1 MLRREVLIRA
11 AALLALAAG
20 SPTTALA
27 QNYPIKPIELV
38 VTTSAG
44 SGGDVVSRAM
54 AEIVRKDKL
63 LPQLITV
70 NNRVGGAGV
79 VGSGD
84 RVSKFFVGSRA
95 GQKLAVR
102 QRCAAV

>member
-1 MLRREVLIRA
+1 MEMLRREVLIRA

-44 SGGDVVSRAM
+44 SGGDVVSRA
-54 AEIVRKDKL
+54 EVLDWFGR
-63 LPQLITV
+63 LP
-70 NNRVGGAGV
+70 A
-79 VGSGD
+79 
-84 RVSKFFVGSRA
+84 VSPT
-95 GQKLAVR
+95 
-102 QRCAAV
+102 